1 MCHAPTG
8 RCSRLAYRQRLAP
21 WSPPSTGDLLPL
33 PLAAS
38 DDLLGMRRNIIS
50 KFLSTSRP
58 RLRCGDGF
66 RTRSMSWYG
75 RKWSTLSFLSLS
87 RPTQLVSSS
96 PHSLTCDSIRRER
109 QHIMRKTQIPPISH
123 CSRKVILEKIIGALR
138 NACVRVSSN
147 IYMLIWIACSP

>member
-1 MCHAPTG
+1 MSSMVEDDLLIFIMGFRNTSLHLYSGMCHAPTG
-8 RCSRLAYRQRLAP
+8 RRSRLAYRRRLAP
-21 WSPPSTGDLLPL
+21 WSPPSTRDLLPL
-33 PLAAS
+33 LLAAS
-38 DDLLGMRRNIIS
+38 DDLLGMRRNIVS

-87 RPTQLVSSS
+87 RPTQLISSS

-109 QHIMRKTQIPPISH
+109 QHLCVKPRSRRFPIAAG
-123 CSRKVILEKIIGALR
+123 K
-138 NACVRVSSN
+138 
-147 IYMLIWIACSP
+147 